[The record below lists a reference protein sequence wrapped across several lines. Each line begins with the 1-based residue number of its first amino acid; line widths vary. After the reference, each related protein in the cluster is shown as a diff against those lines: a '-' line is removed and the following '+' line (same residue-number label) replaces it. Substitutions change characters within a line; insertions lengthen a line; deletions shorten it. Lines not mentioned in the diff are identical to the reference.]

1 MLRRFAT
8 ALVLTELSEQIEHFG
23 RNVLAYR
30 LLIGGAQRLADFG
43 RGAALLAGPRSFVT
57 FNLMRRVAL
66 APPVLVIL
74 EAQIPYPLAAGAAPA
89 HLYKAYA
96 SAPELLPN
104 NDAQTHPAANN
115 GLQSGW
121 KQKSRPLVPT
131 H

>member
-1 MLRRFAT
+1 M
-8 ALVLTELSEQIEHFG
+8 VLTELSEQIEHLG
-23 RNVLAYR
+23 RNVLAHR

-43 RGAALLAGPRSFVT
+43 RRAALLAGPRSFVT

-66 APPVLVIL
+66 AP
-74 EAQIPYPLAAGAAPA
+74 AGAAPA